1 MRASDQNSVPSA
13 SYTTAKSSTFVA
25 VHDGHADAPIV
36 WQSLIAFQTSV
47 DLMNRFP
54 QRASIHLGVYGSHG
68 FGAGHGMSQCFQNR
82 DAPVISKAL
91 RLPIHAQNKTMDA
104 LTTVKVEMRGSSLR
118 SVMAARTS
126 SERRQTFSE

>member
-25 VHDGHADAPIV
+25 VHDGQADAPIV

-54 QRASIHLGVYGSHG
+54 QRASIHLGAYGSHG
-68 FGAGHGMSQCFQNR
+68 FGAGHGMAQ
-82 DAPVISKAL
+82 PM
-91 RLPIHAQNKTMDA
+91 LPEPGCARHIQS
-104 LTTVKVEMRGSSLR
+104 VE
-118 SVMAARTS
+118 AAHPRPKQDHGCLDH
-126 SERRQTFSE
+126 SEGGNARF